1 MRYHRAV
8 MDALDLVGVRY
19 SSSKPPNPTW
29 IAWGSERGGALVVDG
44 LDHVSATFADRLAK
58 GPPRVLAVDVPL
70 GVPTALARDLV
81 GVATNGMQ
89 VLERLVGGAPAQL
102 DEAWARFA
110 VQHPGALRLTDAI
123 THGAPSITAARP
135 PSWRA
140 LRSLAKALWPLRDRV
155 VLVPFEGIEMSP
167 MRPMVFEVS
176 PGALLRV
183 TGLPYLARHTDAT
196 ASDATAERLTVLQRL
211 ADAVATL
218 GARVELPAHVAHAC
232 ANDAGGDALD
242 AVLSLVCAHLATRGV
257 WTPPPL
263 SGHGAARAA
272 VEGWIVRP
280 G

>member
-1 MRYHRAV
+1 MES
-8 MDALDLVGVRY
+8 LDLVGVRY

-29 IAWGSERGGALVVDG
+29 IAWGSERAGVLVVDG

-70 GVPTALARDLV
+70 GVPVSLARELV
-81 GVATNGMQ
+81 GVVSNGMQ
-89 VLERLVGGAPAQL
+89 VLERLVSGSPTQL

-110 VQHPGALRLTDAI
+110 LQHPGALRLTDAI
-123 THGAPSITAARP
+123 THGAPSITAVRP

-140 LRSLAKALWPLRDRV
+140 LRTLARALWSLRDKVV
-155 VLVPFEGIEMSP
+155 VLPFEGMEMSP
-167 MRPMVFEVS
+167 LRPMVIEVS

-183 TGLPYLARHTDAT
+183 VGLPYLSRHADVP
-196 ASDATAERLTVLQRL
+196 ASEAAAERLVVLQKL
-211 ADAVATL
+211 SEAVMSL
-218 GARVELPAHVAHAC
+218 GVRVDVQAHVAHAC

-263 SGHGAARAA
+263 SGPSAPRVAI
-272 VEGWIVRP
+272 EGWIVRP